1 LALPIAVTGSVFSR
15 LGRQFT
21 ARRNGK
27 SDDFQRH
34 ERLRITRAIANFFIA
49 FFMDAEKENRYANVF
64 FFC

>member
-1 LALPIAVTGSVFSR
+1 LALPIAVTGSVFYR
-15 LGRQFT
+15 L
-21 ARRNGK
+21 ARSFIAQRDGK

-34 ERLRITRAIANFFIA
+34 ERLRIIRAIANFFIA